1 MTLPYGKVWND
12 DAGQLDS
19 SVFGISAMTGGRAG
33 SKPAPT
39 VKSGMTKVNYW
50 ILFIILEYLVFRD
63 FVTQNDKWREGS
75 YISKS

>member
-39 VKSGMTKVNYW
+39 V
-50 ILFIILEYLVFRD
+50 
-63 FVTQNDKWREGS
+63 FVWNDKGELLDTLHYTRVPCFSGLRNSE
-75 YISKS
+75 